1 MYLHVADARLEKSCT
16 ERGEVGT
23 SGGVNNA
30 QLPVLTEESSD
41 SKLDKD
47 AEPRTS
53 NSSERLD
60 EAKRNLY
67 LGQGHHQEGGDNQM
81 EESMASKAPLR
92 ALTTLKWPYI
102 PEAPSYPDPL
112 ARDDP
117 KPLSLAQYEEIGEL
131 LMTDNRI
138 PLTVSLQFPL
148 NESHIVYHRHR
159 TWSRWHLHLT
169 ATSSDIRKAL
179 SQNTNLPRILR
190 ALDSLRGTQREETLQ
205 RVLGVSR
212 DAQGIAVKQRNMY
225 VPAANRDT
233 EGAPEQLEFI
243 GEEEMLALK
252 ALTEAIEGAV
262 RTRADKPEAVSFG
275 LEWEDSGQR

>member
-30 QLPVLTEESSD
+30 LLPVLTEEASGIVSGTQEQSSD

-53 NSSERLD
+53 NLSEGPG
-60 EAKRNLY
+60 EAKGNLD

-131 LMTDNRI
+131 LIKVSAYHSRCPCNSLVMNR
-138 PLTVSLQFPL
+138 
-148 NESHIVYHRHR
+148 
-159 TWSRWHLHLT
+159 
-169 ATSSDIRKAL
+169 
-179 SQNTNLPRILR
+179 
-190 ALDSLRGTQREETLQ
+190 
-205 RVLGVSR
+205 
-212 DAQGIAVKQRNMY
+212 
-225 VPAANRDT
+225 
-233 EGAPEQLEFI
+233 
-243 GEEEMLALK
+243 
-252 ALTEAIEGAV
+252 
-262 RTRADKPEAVSFG
+262 VSFTTDTG
-275 LEWEDSGQR
+275 LGLDGIYTSQRHLQISAKPFLKIQIYPASFELWILSAARNGKKPSNACSASLAMHRA